1 MPFGIQN
8 AVPWGRSLEEY
19 RKMFNLTDEDLK
31 KQILG
36 CSDGPTSFNF
46 EMKLLGNPS
55 TSIDPLYR
63 FSAEEIQEKVENTYS
78 KMLPE
83 LKKQSKL
90 FIWNYYKTPEGLV
103 EKRISS
109 MNLFLD
115 DFALGVE
122 EKRYIFGSLPHL
134 PFEEKQFDLV
144 LCSHFL
150 FLFSTHFQSSFH
162 LESILELCRV
172 AKEVRIFPLYDFTGQ
187 RSEHL
192 DYTLEKLDEL
202 QCEAYLEKVE
212 YEFQEGANEMLV
224 VRK

>member
-19 RKMFNLTDEDLK
+19 RRMFNLTDKDLQE
-31 KQILG
+31 QILG
-36 CSDGPTSFNF
+36 CSDGPSSFNC
-46 EMKLLGNPS
+46 EMKLLGNPI

-63 FSAEEIQEKVENTYS
+63 FSPEDIQEKVENTYS

-90 FIWNYYKTPEGLV
+90 FIWDYYQSPEKLV
-103 EKRISS
+103 DARISS
-109 MNLFLD
+109 MNVFLD
-115 DFALGVE
+115 DFASGVE
-122 EKRYIFGSLPHL
+122 DKRYIFGSLPLL

-150 FLFSTHFQSSFH
+150 FLFSKHFQSSFH